1 MATLKKR
8 FLRTRL
14 GKRVRRAVIK
24 RRVKK
29 FAGRN
34 VANTVDF
41 FLSRKGK
48 RLVRNTVDFLQSP
61 TGLALS
67 GLALSEI
74 RRVIQSRPQKPQRT
88 QGRISRKST
97 VRRR

>member
-1 MATLKKR
+1 MATLKDR
-8 FLRTRL
+8 FLRTGL

-41 FLSRKGK
+41 FLSKKGK
-48 RLVRNTVDFLQSP
+48 RFVKNAAAFLQSP
-61 TGLALS
+61 AGLALS
-67 GLALSEI
+67 GLAIREI
-74 RRVIQSRPQKPQRT
+74 RKVVRPGRRIARNRVT
-88 QGRISRKST
+88 
-97 VRRR
+97 RRA